1 MRPAKA
7 IGVDYGRIMRSAYC
21 FYQMNDD
28 ESCQLCLRWHFFL
41 ATAINKILLAAA
53 PCLLFRRE
61 RERERERE
69 SFILIRLFI
78 VVAAQ
83 HCSLCII
90 IKLGSYKRRKGKLD
104 RASNEITSCR

>member
-69 SFILIRLFI
+69 ISF
-78 VVAAQ
+78 
-83 HCSLCII
+83 
-90 IKLGSYKRRKGKLD
+90 
-104 RASNEITSCR
+104 